1 MRRPSVEGMR
11 TGRRGTHGYTQA
23 SSVRRGSRPWLP
35 LGAAIV
41 AVCLWASAFV
51 AIRFV
56 AESLSPGGLAFGRL
70 IIGSVVLGGIL
81 YFQPSRQLSRDDK
94 RLLGLAGLLWFGIY
108 NVALNEAER
117 HVDAGTAAML
127 VNVGPIIVIA
137 LAAVFLDESITR
149 LLLVG
154 GAISFTGV
162 ILIGMATTSGQASQ
176 KGVSLSLV
184 AALGYA
190 GGLVAQKPVLERVSA
205 LQVTWVCCVVGAVS
219 CLPFAPAFLNDLE
232 KASRSSLMMM
242 VYLGVFPTALAF
254 TAWAYALA
262 RASAG
267 RVAATTYLV
276 PPIAVLMSW
285 LLLDETPQSLAL
297 VGGVL
302 CLGGVYVARRSPSVS
317 RKDPPTG
324 PAPPPPQP
332 IAGAPKGVQ
341 SVR

>member
-1 MRRPSVEGMR
+1 M
-11 TGRRGTHGYTQA
+11 
-23 SSVRRGSRPWLP
+23 RGSPVGEMHTRRQEDDSHTHTSNVGRGFRPWLP

-56 AESLSPGGLAFGRL
+56 ADSLSPGGLAFGRL
-70 IIGSVVLGGIL
+70 MIGSVILGGIL
-81 YFQPSRQLSRDDK
+81 YFQPSRQLSRDDM
-94 RLLGLAGLLWFGIY
+94 RLLGLAGLLWFGVY

-137 LAAVFLDESITR
+137 LAAAFLDERITR
-149 LLLVG
+149 LLLLG

-162 ILIGMATTSGQASQ
+162 ILIGMTTTSGETSL
-176 KGVSLSLV
+176 KGVVLSLV

-190 GGLVAQKPVLERVSA
+190 GGLVAQKPVLKRASA
-205 LQVTWVCCVVGAVS
+205 LQVTWFCCVVGAVS
-219 CLPFAPAFLNDLE
+219 CLPFAPAFLNDLGE
-232 KASRSSLMMM
+232 ASDSSLMVM

-262 RASAG
+262 RTSAG
-267 RVAATTYLV
+267 RIAATTYLV

-317 RKDPPTG
+317 RKSPPT
-324 PAPPPPQP
+324 
-332 IAGAPKGVQ
+332 
-341 SVR
+341 